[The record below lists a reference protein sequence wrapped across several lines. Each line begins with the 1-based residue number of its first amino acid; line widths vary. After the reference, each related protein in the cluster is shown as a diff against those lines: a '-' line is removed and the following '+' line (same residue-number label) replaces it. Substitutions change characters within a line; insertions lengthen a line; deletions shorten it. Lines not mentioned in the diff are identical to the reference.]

1 METNMILAFLVF
13 FPMIGALAA
22 YIIGRFHK
30 TARDYFAD
38 FIVISE
44 FAVTLYLFCTFD
56 GSRIQ
61 SFSIDSF
68 AGLGIG
74 FVLDGFRSVYTLA
87 AAVMWMMTTVFSRE
101 YFKHYHNRNR
111 YYLFMLLTLGA
122 TMGVFLSAD
131 LYTTFIFFEMMSF
144 TSYVWVAHDERKAS
158 LRAAETYLSVAVIG
172 GMVMLMGLFLLYHE
186 LGTLEIASLLR
197 LAGACENK
205 TMLYVAGG
213 CIALGFGAKA
223 GVFPLHIWLP
233 KAHPVAPAP
242 ASALLSGILTKSGIF
257 GMIVVSCNLLY
268 GDGDWGSVILLL
280 GCITMFTGAL
290 LALFSVDLKRT
301 LACSSMSQIGFVTVG
316 IGMQGLLGEENTMA
330 AMGTVL
336 HMVNHSL
343 IKLVLFMAAG
353 VVFMNSHMLNL
364 NEIRGF
370 GRKKPLLHFIFLMG
384 ALGIGG
390 IPLWNGYISKSLLH
404 ESIVEYTHLLE
415 EGALMPAM
423 FGINA
428 MKCIEWIFLIS
439 GGMTIAYMIKL
450 YVAVFVEKNA
460 DEERQKQFDDMK
472 HYMNL
477 QSKLALTISAVF
489 LPVMGFIPGIVM
501 DFLAGRSIGFMNAEA
516 LGEPVHYFSFTNL
529 KGAAVSVI
537 IGVALYGLVV
547 RPLLMRKAETGRIYV
562 NLWPS
567 RLDLEDYF
575 YRPLIA
581 FVCVLGGFFSRI
593 CDSFADGVVVLLR
606 KTIYRDKPLPFEL
619 TEGTLFTYQLGRLL
633 NKIEAWIEKKFPN
646 EKRKH
651 HEFVHELAM
660 IHLEIRENR
669 MVIARSLSFGLIL
682 FCVGLILTTIY
693 LLLVYK

>member
-1 METNMILAFLVF
+1 MMLAFLVF
-13 FPMIGALAA
+13 YPMIGALVS

-56 GSRIQ
+56 GGRIL

-74 FVLDGFRSVYTLA
+74 FVLDGFRSVYTLT
-87 AAVMWMMTTVFSRE
+87 AAVMWMMTTVFSKE

-186 LGTLEIASLLR
+186 LGTLEIAALLK
-197 LAGACENK
+197 LAKACPDK
-205 TMLYVAGG
+205 TLLYVAGG
-213 CIALGFGAKA
+213 CITLGFGAKA

-257 GMIVVSCNLLY
+257 GMLVVSCNLLY

-280 GCITMFTGAL
+280 GCITMFGGAL
-290 LALFSVDLKRT
+290 LAVFSVDLKRT
-301 LACSSMSQIGFVTVG
+301 LACSSMSQIGFITVG
-316 IGMQGLLGEENTMA
+316 IGMQGLLGKENTMA
-330 AMGTVL
+330 AMGTLL

-353 VVFMNSHMLNL
+353 VVFMNVHMLNL

-390 IPLWNGYISKSLLH
+390 IPLWNGYISKTLLH
-404 ESIVEYTHLLE
+404 ESIVEYTRLLE
-415 EGALMPAM
+415 EGVLMPAM
-423 FGINA
+423 FGAGA

-439 GGMTIAYMIKL
+439 GGMTVAYMVKL
-450 YVAVFVEKNA
+450 YVAVFIEKNA
-460 DEERQKQFDDMK
+460 DTDRQKRFDGMK
-472 HYMNL
+472 HYMNW
-477 QSKLALTISAVF
+477 QSKLALTISAVL
-489 LPVMGFIPGIVM
+489 LPLMGCLPGIIM
-501 DFLAGRSIGFMNAEA
+501 DFLAERGIGFMNGKA
-516 LGEPVHYFSFTNL
+516 LGEPVPYFSITNL
-529 KGAAVSVI
+529 KGAVISVI
-537 IGVALYGLVV
+537 IGAALYGLLL
-547 RPLLMRKAETGRIYV
+547 RPFFMRKTETGRIYV
-562 NLWPS
+562 NRWPS
-567 RLDLEDYF
+567 RLDLEEHF

-581 FVCVLGGFFSRI
+581 VLCGICGFFARV
-593 CDSFADGVVVLLR
+593 CDSLVDGIVVLLR
-606 KTIYRDKPLPFEL
+606 KTVYRDKPLPFEL
-619 TEGTLFTYQLGRLL
+619 SEGTAFTYHLGRLL
-633 NKIEAWIEKKFPN
+633 NKIEEWIEKKFPN
-646 EKRKH
+646 EKRRH

-669 MVIARSLSFGLIL
+669 MVITRSLSFGLIL

-693 LLLVYK
+693 LLMVYK